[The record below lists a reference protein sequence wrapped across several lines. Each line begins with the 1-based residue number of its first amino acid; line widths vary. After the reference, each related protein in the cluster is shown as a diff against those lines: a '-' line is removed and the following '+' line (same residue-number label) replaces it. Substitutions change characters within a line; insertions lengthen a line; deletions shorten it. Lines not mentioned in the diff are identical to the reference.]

1 MFKSTRWSHRFL
13 TVSAALPLPDLTVGV
28 ENVTSVSVKDSL
40 RVKVPEVCPKF
51 PLELNEW
58 YHLFLCGQ

>member
-13 TVSAALPLPDLTVGV
+13 IVSAALPLPDLIVGV

-51 PLELNEW
+51 PLELNE
-58 YHLFLCGQ
+58 

>member
-13 TVSAALPLPDLTVGV
+13 TVSAALPLPDLIVGV

-40 RVKVPEVCPKF
+40 IRVPEVCPTF
-51 PLELNEW
+51 PLVLNEW
-58 YHLFLCGQ
+58 HHLFLCGQ